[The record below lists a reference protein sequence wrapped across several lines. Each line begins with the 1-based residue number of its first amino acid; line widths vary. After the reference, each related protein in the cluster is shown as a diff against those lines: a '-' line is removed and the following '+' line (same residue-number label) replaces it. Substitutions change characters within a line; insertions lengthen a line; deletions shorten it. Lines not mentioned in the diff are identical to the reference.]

1 MELQE
6 FHRSVASDCFNK
18 CWTYIEK
25 ENRTNSEDEEMRRLA
40 EVSFW
45 HWMQVEDHTKEN
57 ESIGYWQLA
66 RVYAISGRYLLAYDY
81 VDKCIEVSENNDL
94 APFYIGYG
102 YEAKARAYFLGGR
115 EEGARD
121 ALDKAYGKARLVN
134 DPEWKDPL
142 VADLDQ
148 LRALF
153 PG

>member
-1 MELQE
+1 MYNGLREPWFIRGDAIEDELGD
-6 FHRSVASDCFNK
+6 SD
-18 CWTYIEK
+18 
-25 ENRTNSEDEEMRRLA
+25 DEEMRRLA

-66 RVYAISGRYLLAYDY
+66 RVYAISGRYRLAYY
-81 VDKCIEVSENNDL
+81 YAEKCIEVSENNDL

-121 ALDKAYGKARLVN
+121 ALDRAYEKAELVN
-134 DPEWKDPL
+134 DPQWKDPL
-142 VADLDQ
+142 VADLDHIRR
-148 LRALF
+148 L
-153 PG
+153 